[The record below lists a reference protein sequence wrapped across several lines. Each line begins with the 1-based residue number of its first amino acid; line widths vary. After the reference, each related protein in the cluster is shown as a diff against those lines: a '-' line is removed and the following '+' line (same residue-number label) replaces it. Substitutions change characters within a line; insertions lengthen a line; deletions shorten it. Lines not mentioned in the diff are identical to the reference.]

1 MQIATPDFVMI
12 QKFQGSDCLH
22 YICTGEKC
30 NAYDTP
36 AVRAIKSHIIYFS
49 QKTKEHAISSEKEFF
64 FLRRGLGLSQAPLS
78 VIRVVL
84 PHPTRRPTNCHQAFG
99 IHPFFPQNS
108 KQINATAFRAVIN
121 ITTTVV
127 MLLLSECQYFET
139 FNVYSQVV

>member
-64 FLRRGLGLSQAPLS
+64 FSEEGARPVPGPSLGNKGSPSPSYSTPHQLSPSLWNPPILPPEFQAD
-78 VIRVVL
+78 
-84 PHPTRRPTNCHQAFG
+84 
-99 IHPFFPQNS
+99 
-108 KQINATAFRAVIN
+108 
-121 ITTTVV
+121 
-127 MLLLSECQYFET
+127 
-139 FNVYSQVV
+139 